1 MFLEEDKLYPMQ
13 KESKSNQTMYMHN
26 FICVGIGFV
35 HHNTH
40 GYGNK
45 Q

>member
-1 MFLEEDKLYPMQ
+1 MFLEEDKLNPMQ
-13 KESKSNQTMYMHN
+13 KESKSNQIMYLHN
-26 FICVGIGFV
+26 FICVEIGVV